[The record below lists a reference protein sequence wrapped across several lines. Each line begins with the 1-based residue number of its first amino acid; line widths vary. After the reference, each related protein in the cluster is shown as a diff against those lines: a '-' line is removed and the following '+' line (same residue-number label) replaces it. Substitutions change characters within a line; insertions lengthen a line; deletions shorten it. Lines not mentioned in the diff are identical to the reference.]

1 MQQTDKY
8 KLNLVEK
15 DDVFSPD
22 ALNQNTQ
29 KVENALAAAET
40 ALDQRVTALE
50 VKKIVF
56 GSIYVG
62 SQTEI
67 DLGFTPKALLLG
79 GEDNQGPNGYILVP
93 GHMGKYSN
101 YNIVEIVEN
110 GFKVYPYSN
119 RHIYCY
125 VAFA

>member
-1 MQQTDKY
+1 MQQTEKY
-8 KLNLVEK
+8 QLNLIEK
-15 DDVFSPD
+15 TDTFSPE
-22 ALNQNTQ
+22 ALNQNAQ
-29 KVENALAAAET
+29 KVEGALGT
-40 ALDQRVTALE
+40 LDGRVTALE

-79 GEDNQGPNGYILVP
+79 GENNQGPNGFILTP
-93 GHMGKYSN
+93 GHMGKYSG

-110 GFKVYPYSN
+110 GFKVYPYPNSS
-119 RHIYCY
+119 RYSY